1 MSDSQL
7 ESVPPWEDAPETT
20 APDYPEFDDASDA
33 ASSSFDDEAAEQA
46 VFDGGASDAANADS
60 NVESDA
66 DDEAVPPEKEPLI
79 DEIASEF
86 VGFWNRLVSQ
96 TNWEK
101 GKVIHSWRTKLIEAG
116 LPRRIYS
123 DESIAQRIGNVSP
136 QHVGRLRR
144 VYERFGDSEPL
155 PNLFWSHYQ
164 AALDWEDADDWLRK
178 ASDEKLSVAQTRIA
192 RWEKYGAPPA
202 RKPKESE
209 IIAEEPDADVNPFND
224 SDADFAAY
232 DPTDP
237 DADFPRSNGG
247 RREYESGDETI
258 APTEG
263 ELGGD
268 KEKKAKKG
276 KKDAEVDLGEFE
288 GDDEPWESEPTRQST
303 ADVLD
308 GMSKLDPIPTDFA
321 EAFEALKVAIMTRKL
336 AAWDDV
342 QPVQIAAYLSAT
354 KRLLVSE
361 DR

>member
-7 ESVPPWEDAPETT
+7 ESVPPWEDAPET
-20 APDYPEFDDASDA
+20 APEYPEFDDEPSTA
-33 ASSSFDDEAAEQA
+33 SSFDDEAAEQA
-46 VFDGGASDAANADS
+46 VFDGGASDAANVDA
-60 NVESDA
+60 NAESDA
-66 DDEAVPPEKEPLI
+66 DDAPVPPEKEPLI

-101 GKVIHSWRTKLIEAG
+101 GKVIHSWRVKLIEAG

-144 VYERFGDSEPL
+144 VYERFGASEPL

-209 IIAEEPDADVNPFND
+209 IVVEEPDADVNPFND
-224 SDADFAAY
+224 SDADFGAY

-237 DADFPRSNGG
+237 DADYPRSNGG
-247 RREYESGDETI
+247 RREYESGDDAI
-258 APTEG
+258 SPTEG
-263 ELGGD
+263 ELGD
-268 KEKKAKKG
+268 KEKKAKKS

-336 AAWDDV
+336 ASWDDV

>member
-7 ESVPPWEDAPETT
+7 ESVPPWEDAPETSS
-20 APDYPEFDDASDA
+20 PEYPEFDDD
-33 ASSSFDDEAAEQA
+33 ASSPFDDAAEQA
-46 VFDGGASDAANADS
+46 VFDAAENADP
-60 NVESDA
+60 NAESDA
-66 DDEAVPPEKEPLI
+66 DDAPVPPEKEPLI

-101 GKVIHSWRTKLIEAG
+101 GKVVHSWRTKLIEAG

-123 DESIAQRIGNVSP
+123 DESIAQRLGNVSP

-144 VYERFGDSEPL
+144 VYERFGASEPL

-164 AALDWEDADDWLRK
+164 AALDWDDADDWLRK

-209 IIAEEPDADVNPFND
+209 IVVEEPDADVNPFND
-224 SDADFAAY
+224 SDADFASFAPS
-232 DPTDP
+232 DD
-237 DADFPRSNGG
+237 DADYPRSNGG
-247 RREYESGDETI
+247 RREYESDD
-258 APTEG
+258 APLSPERG
-263 ELGGD
+263 EIGGEQ
-268 KEKKAKKG
+268 EKKTKKNKKG
-276 KKDAEVDLGEFE
+276 DEVDLGEFE
-288 GDDEPWESEPTRQST
+288 GDDEPWEAEPTRRST

-308 GMSKLDPIPTDFA
+308 GIAKLDPLPNDFA
-321 EAFEALKVAIMTRKL
+321 EAFESLKVAIMTRKL

-342 QPVQIAAYLSAT
+342 QPVQIAAYLSEI

>member
-7 ESVPPWEDAPETT
+7 ENVPPWEDATETT
-20 APDYPEFDDASDA
+20 SPEYPEFDGA
-33 ASSSFDDEAAEQA
+33 ATSSFDDEAAEQA
-46 VFDGGASDAANADS
+46 VFDGGSSDAGNVDS

-66 DDEAVPPEKEPLI
+66 DDEVVPPEKEPLI

-144 VYERFGDSEPL
+144 VYERFGAAEPL

-164 AALDWEDADDWLRK
+164 AALDWDDADDWLTK
-178 ASDEKLSVAQTRIA
+178 ASEEKLSVAQTRIA

-209 IIAEEPDADVNPFND
+209 IVAEEPDADVNPFND

-232 DPTDP
+232 APTED

-276 KKDAEVDLGEFE
+276 KKDDVDLGEFE

-336 AAWDDV
+336 ASWDDV

>member
-7 ESVPPWEDAPETT
+7 ESVPPWEDAPET
-20 APDYPEFDDASDA
+20 APEYPEFDDEPSTA
-33 ASSSFDDEAAEQA
+33 SSFDDEAAEQA
-46 VFDGGASDAANADS
+46 VFDGGASDAANVDA
-60 NVESDA
+60 NAESDA
-66 DDEAVPPEKEPLI
+66 DDAPVPPEKEPLI

-101 GKVIHSWRTKLIEAG
+101 GKVIHSWRVKLIEAG

-144 VYERFGDSEPL
+144 VYERFGASEPL

-164 AALDWEDADDWLRK
+164 AALDWEDADDWLRQ
-178 ASDEKLSVAQTRIA
+178 ASDEKLSVAQTRVA

-209 IIAEEPDADVNPFND
+209 IIVEEPDADVNPFND
-224 SDADFAAY
+224 SDADFGAY

-237 DADFPRSNGG
+237 DADYPRSNGG
-247 RREYESGDETI
+247 RREYESGDDAI
-258 APTEG
+258 SPTEG
-263 ELGGD
+263 ELGD
-268 KEKKAKKG
+268 KEKKAKKS

-336 AAWDDV
+336 ASWDDV

>member
-20 APDYPEFDDASDA
+20 APDYPEFDDVSDA

-46 VFDGGASDAANADS
+46 VFDAENVDS

-66 DDEAVPPEKEPLI
+66 DDEVVPPEKEPLI

-144 VYERFGDSEPL
+144 VYERFGASEPL

-164 AALDWEDADDWLRK
+164 AALDWEDADDWLQK

-224 SDADFAAY
+224 SDADFGAF
-232 DPTDP
+232 DPG
-237 DADFPRSNGG
+237 DADDFPRSNGG

-258 APTEG
+258 EPTEG

-276 KKDAEVDLGEFE
+276 KNDAEVDLGEFE

-321 EAFEALKVAIMTRKL
+321 EPFEALKVAIMTRKL

-342 QPVQIAAYLSAT
+342 QPVQIAAYLSAM

>member
-20 APDYPEFDDASDA
+20 APDYPEFDDVSDA

-46 VFDGGASDAANADS
+46 VFDAENVDS

-66 DDEAVPPEKEPLI
+66 DDEVVPPEKEPLI

-144 VYERFGDSEPL
+144 VYERFGASEPL

-164 AALDWEDADDWLRK
+164 AALDWEDADDWLQK

-224 SDADFAAY
+224 SDADFGAF
-232 DPTDP
+232 DPG
-237 DADFPRSNGG
+237 DADDFPRSNGG

-258 APTEG
+258 EPTEG

-268 KEKKAKKG
+268 KEKKAKKS

-321 EAFEALKVAIMTRKL
+321 EPFEALKVAIMTRKL

>member
-1 MSDSQL
+1 TMSDSQL
-7 ESVPPWEDAPETT
+7 ESVPPWEDALETT
-20 APDYPEFDDASDA
+20 SPEYPEFDGA

-46 VFDGGASDAANADS
+46 VFDGG
-60 NVESDA
+60 VSDA
-66 DDEAVPPEKEPLI
+66 DDETVPPEKEPLI

-116 LPRRIYS
+116 LPRQIYS

-164 AALDWEDADDWLRK
+164 AALDWEDADDWLRQ
-178 ASDEKLSVAQTRIA
+178 ASDEKLSVAQTRVA

-209 IIAEEPDADVNPFND
+209 IIVEEPDADVNPFND
-224 SDADFAAY
+224 SDADFGAY

-237 DADFPRSNGG
+237 DADYPRSNGG
-247 RREYESGDETI
+247 RREYESGDDAI
-258 APTEG
+258 SPTEG
-263 ELGGD
+263 ELGD
-268 KEKKAKKG
+268 KEKKAKKS

-336 AAWDDV
+336 ASWDDV

>member
-1 MSDSQL
+1 MSDSRL
-7 ESVPPWEDAPETT
+7 ESVPPWEDAPEPTSPDYIEFDGEPST
-20 APDYPEFDDASDA
+20 APA
-33 ASSSFDDEAAEQA
+33 
-46 VFDGGASDAANADS
+46 FDGENADA
-60 NVESDA
+60 DAA
-66 DDEAVPPEKEPLI
+66 DDEPIPPEKEPLV

-101 GKVIHSWRTKLIEAG
+101 GKVIHSWRTKLLEAG

-123 DESIAQRIGNVSP
+123 DESIAQRIGNVSA

-144 VYERFGDSEPL
+144 VYERFGETEPL

-164 AALDWEDADDWLRK
+164 AALDWDDADDWLAK
-178 ASDEKLSVAQTRIA
+178 ASEEKLSVAQTRIA

-209 IIAEEPDADVNPFND
+209 IVAEEPDADVNPFND
-224 SDADFAAY
+224 SDADFGAAVSSE
-232 DPTDP
+232 DGD
-237 DADFPRSNGG
+237 DFPRSNGG
-247 RREYESGDETI
+247 RREYEFGDETI
-258 APTEG
+258 SPEQG
-263 ELGGD
+263 EIGGGQ
-268 KEKKAKKG
+268 EKKAKKS
-276 KKDAEVDLGEFE
+276 KKDADVDLGEFE
-288 GDDEPWESEPTRQST
+288 GDEEPWESEPTRRST

-308 GMSKLDPIPTDFA
+308 DLSKLDPIPTDFA

-336 AAWDDV
+336 SSWEDV
-342 QPVQIAAYLSAT
+342 QPAQIAAYLSAV